1 MAGIGVRLNRI
12 YSKNTIITSLF
23 GFGYSLAVTI
33 APMCLVML
41 AVALMQVLLGFS
53 GLGYTAR
60 ELYSCTVLYIFIFS
74 LLTTSPFNA
83 VLSKYMSDAIYN
95 EAYADILPC
104 YYVGLALNV
113 GLAGI
118 TGIPFCVREYLV
130 SDVSL
135 LFVFTGYS
143 GYVALVLVFYSMLY
157 LAICKDYKKISLFF
171 LIGMGAAILLSLG
184 FVYLF
189 RMETTLAMLLSLT
202 IGFVIIAA
210 LELALVTCYF
220 RDNSGKYREVLRY
233 CGQHWQLMLTN
244 FLYTL
249 GLYAHNMVFWTT
261 DMRMVAADS
270 FVCAPAY
277 DMASCLALFTNI
289 TASVI
294 FISRVEMHFHERYK
308 QYSEAVIGGRG
319 SDIEGAKRR
328 MFSQLS
334 EELMNLVRIQ
344 FILSA
349 VFFLLA
355 NVFLPALG
363 FGGLVMQIYPCLAAG
378 YFILFIMYAAIIFLY
393 YFDDMTGAV
402 LTSLSFLLTT
412 LVGSALAARLPA
424 IWYGIGLT
432 AGAFAGWSMAYHR
445 LRVMEKTLDV
455 HIFCRG
461 NLMKRGHGKKPSNKV
476 YGKE

>member
-53 GLGYTAR
+53 GLGYAAR

-294 FISRVEMHFHERYK
+294 
-308 QYSEAVIGGRG
+308 
-319 SDIEGAKRR
+319 
-328 MFSQLS
+328 
-334 EELMNLVRIQ
+334 
-344 FILSA
+344 
-349 VFFLLA
+349 
-355 NVFLPALG
+355 
-363 FGGLVMQIYPCLAAG
+363 
-378 YFILFIMYAAIIFLY
+378 
-393 YFDDMTGAV
+393 
-402 LTSLSFLLTT
+402 
-412 LVGSALAARLPA
+412 
-424 IWYGIGLT
+424 
-432 AGAFAGWSMAYHR
+432 
-445 LRVMEKTLDV
+445 
-455 HIFCRG
+455 
-461 NLMKRGHGKKPSNKV
+461 
-476 YGKE
+476 